1 MSTADSSTNMQTHIR
16 DDASGTEIGVGFRLE
31 SLEVRDQDI
40 ISSGY
45 LSTGQ
50 MATDGRIRLLETWRC
65 PACGHENWARV
76 TISGTE
82 VIAIEPVILDRST
95 LESAQYI
102 ADSCY
107 IVASSISGIPA
118 RDLMEGKVN
127 PVGVLFDRL

>member
-1 MSTADSSTNMQTHIR
+1 M
-16 DDASGTEIGVGFRLE
+16 
-31 SLEVRDQDI
+31 
-40 ISSGY
+40 
-45 LSTGQ
+45 
-50 MATDGRIRLLETWRC
+50 
-65 PACGHENWARV
+65 